1 MLKKHEFLNVFR
13 GTVFIGKF
21 EVRAARC
28 VIFSW
33 LVGGE
38 ITGWHSR
45 NLVLCL
51 KLPSST
57 QVGALVSAKELND
70 ILLRYISWGGTRTLL
85 VSALLLL
92 TVPPLFLFREGP
104 SLISNCLNLP
114 FVTQG
119 RSRRWKPFPAD
130 KKWGMQEDFGTLE
143 PTASCSVSLP
153 FREMLLSTGA
163 ETWQKPVEDVRSR
176 ETYFRWEILPYVI
189 YWCE

>member
-1 MLKKHEFLNVFR
+1 MCNFFLIGWWWGNRVALQKSCALPEVTILHPGGGLSFCK
-13 GTVFIGKF
+13 GTQWYIVKAYLL
-21 EVRAARC
+21 RRNQDPALSLHC
-28 VIFSW
+28 CSW
-33 LVGGE
+33 LF
-38 ITGWHSR
+38 
-45 NLVLCL
+45 
-51 KLPSST
+51 
-57 QVGALVSAKELND
+57 
-70 ILLRYISWGGTRTLL
+70 
-85 VSALLLL
+85 LL